1 MRFVALLLV
10 FAVSCPAFAGG
21 RYEKKKAGEC
31 VVFDAIC
38 LDMEAMA
45 TLASEHE
52 KVVLQ
57 CKLDMDK
64 MKEQFQ
70 VMQDGLKLS
79 FEAEIKKKDQI
90 IEILKKPVPEKPR
103 SVWPY
108 VLIGGGGIVVGAA
121 TTLIFF
127 LAR

>member
-1 MRFVALLLV
+1 MRIIIFLCVLFVT
-10 FAVSCPAFAGG
+10 FPAVAGG

-70 VMQDGLKLS
+70 VVRDGLKLS
-79 FEAEIKKKDQI
+79 YEAEIKKKDQI

-121 TTLIFF
+121 TTLILF
-127 LAR
+127 LVR

>member
-1 MRFVALLLV
+1 MRLVALLLILT
-10 FAVSCPAFAGG
+10 VSCPAFAGG
-21 RYEKKKAGEC
+21 RREKKLAGEC

-45 TLASEHE
+45 TLASEYD

-90 IEILKKPVPEKPR
+90 IEILKKPVPEKPH
-103 SVWPY
+103 SIWPY

-121 TTLIFF
+121 TTVILFLI
-127 LAR
+127 R